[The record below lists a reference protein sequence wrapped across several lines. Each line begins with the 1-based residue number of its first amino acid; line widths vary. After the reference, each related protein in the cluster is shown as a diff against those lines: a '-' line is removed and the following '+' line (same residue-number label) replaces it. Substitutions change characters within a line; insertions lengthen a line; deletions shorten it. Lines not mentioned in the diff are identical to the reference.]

1 MELLDYEGEIIEI
14 AVLPNYRN
22 NGYAQLLINNFVK
35 FLSGKEFLYL
45 EVRENNIKAIELY
58 KKIGFE
64 QYNIRKHY
72 YRDGVNAILFRKKLI
87 SWKMKSLLELNQ
99 VAMETAVA
107 VLKNRTE
114 LLANVVSSQIKTH
127 MQFGGVMPEI
137 ASRLHLENVGYT
149 IKAALDESKI
159 I

>member
-1 MELLDYEGEIIEI
+1 MEKKEISVSENNVSEIFSIEKECFELLLPTNTFNEAIKNKDYFKCVEIDKKIVAYLLGTFNDYEGEIIEI
-14 AVLPNYRN
+14 AVLSDYRN

-87 SWKMKSLLELNQ
+87 S
-99 VAMETAVA
+99 
-107 VLKNRTE
+107 
-114 LLANVVSSQIKTH
+114 
-127 MQFGGVMPEI
+127 
-137 ASRLHLENVGYT
+137 
-149 IKAALDESKI
+149 
-159 I
+159 

>member
-1 MELLDYEGEIIEI
+1 MEKKEISVSENNVSEIFSIEKECFELLLPASTFNEAIKNKDYFKCVEIDKKIVAYLLGTFNDYEGEIIEI

-87 SWKMKSLLELNQ
+87 S
-99 VAMETAVA
+99 
-107 VLKNRTE
+107 
-114 LLANVVSSQIKTH
+114 
-127 MQFGGVMPEI
+127 
-137 ASRLHLENVGYT
+137 
-149 IKAALDESKI
+149 
-159 I
+159 

>member
-1 MELLDYEGEIIEI
+1 MEKKEISVSENNVSEIFSIEKECFELL

-87 SWKMKSLLELNQ
+87 S
-99 VAMETAVA
+99 
-107 VLKNRTE
+107 
-114 LLANVVSSQIKTH
+114 
-127 MQFGGVMPEI
+127 
-137 ASRLHLENVGYT
+137 
-149 IKAALDESKI
+149 
-159 I
+159 

>member
-1 MELLDYEGEIIEI
+1 MFFLIIEI
-14 AVLPNYRN
+14 MVM
-22 NGYAQLLINNFVK
+22 LI
-35 FLSGKEFLYL
+35 YL

-99 VAMETAVA
+99 VAM
-107 VLKNRTE
+107 K
-114 LLANVVSSQIKTH
+114 Q
-127 MQFGGVMPEI
+127 Q
-137 ASRLHLENVGYT
+137 
-149 IKAALDESKI
+149 
-159 I
+159 

>member
-1 MELLDYEGEIIEI
+1 MEKKEISVSENNVSEIFSIEKECFELLLPANTFNEAIKNKDYFKCVEIDKKIVAYEGEIIEI

-87 SWKMKSLLELNQ
+87 S
-99 VAMETAVA
+99 
-107 VLKNRTE
+107 
-114 LLANVVSSQIKTH
+114 
-127 MQFGGVMPEI
+127 
-137 ASRLHLENVGYT
+137 
-149 IKAALDESKI
+149 
-159 I
+159 